1 MANILANSDVFNNNT
16 AIYLIKRFNFNENF
30 EPRYSLLM
38 LIVSASRA
46 NSGHFACCASYRTS
60 SLKTMNNLAQKP
72 AKMNNIFISCKP

>member
-46 NSGHFACCASYRTS
+46 NSGH
-60 SLKTMNNLAQKP
+60 LP
-72 AKMNNIFISCKP
+72 AVLVIELPPSKL